1 MEPVYKRVIMKISG
15 EALSSATHKPLDF
28 NIVSSITDQIVDVVK
43 KGVEIGIIVG
53 GGNIWR
59 GARVGAHMDRT
70 TADYMGMLATVINAL
85 ALQDALEKK
94 DIQTRVQTA
103 IEMRAIAEPY
113 IRRKA
118 VKHLTNNRV
127 VIFACG
133 TGNPYFSTD
142 TAAALRA
149 AEMEVD
155 LIMLA
160 KNVDAVYDSDPNE
173 NKNAKRIDQ
182 IDYMEVMNKGLA
194 VMDNTA
200 ITLCMDNSIPIIV
213 FGVNEENSI
222 NRVICGEK
230 IGTLI
235 KKI

>member
-1 MEPVYKRVIMKISG
+1 MKPAYKRVIMKVSG
-15 EALSSATHKPLDF
+15 EALCSEDRRPLDF
-28 NIVSSITDQIVDVVK
+28 DIINRIAGQLITVEK
-43 KGVEIGIIVG
+43 AGVEAGIIVG

-85 ALQDALEKK
+85 AMQDALEEKGM
-94 DIQTRVQTA
+94 QTRVQTA
-103 IEMRAIAEPY
+103 IEMRQIAEPY

-118 VKHLTNNRV
+118 MKHLEKGRI

-160 KNVDAVYDSDPNE
+160 KNVDAVYDKDPKLHPDAHRFE
-173 NKNAKRIDQ
+173 EIS
-182 IDYMEVMNKGLA
+182 YMDVMNKGLS

-200 ITLCMDNSIPIIV
+200 ITLCMDNHIPINV
-213 FGVNEENSI
+213 FGVNEPDSI
-222 NRVICGEK
+222 VRVVSGEK

-235 KKI
+235 H